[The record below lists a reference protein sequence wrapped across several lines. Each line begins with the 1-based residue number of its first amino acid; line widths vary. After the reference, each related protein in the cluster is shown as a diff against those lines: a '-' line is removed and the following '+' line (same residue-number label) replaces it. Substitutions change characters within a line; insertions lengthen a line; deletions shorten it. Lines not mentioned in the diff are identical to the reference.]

1 MPSHML
7 YETHSFSKIFWPIF
21 CVLTFYRKIQCVS
34 AFLSQ
39 NPMRSFHALPSI
51 AKSNAFFYFLLL
63 KCLTTW
69 FYIKWIINLS
79 PHDYNA
85 NDDHNA
91 FEQQDV
97 KDPMHWD
104 GKIDCNNS
112 DYKMKYNGGN
122 HVAEEDY

>member
-1 MPSHML
+1 MIL
-7 YETHSFSKIFWPIF
+7 Y
-21 CVLTFYRKIQCVS
+21 
-34 AFLSQ
+34 
-39 NPMRSFHALPSI
+39 
-51 AKSNAFFYFLLL
+51 
-63 KCLTTW
+63 
-69 FYIKWIINLS
+69 KWIINLS

-112 DYKMKYNGGN
+112 DDKMKYNGGN
-122 HVAEEDY
+122 HVAEEDYKTDEDGEDTQTSHGEKRLSREIFLIGMATFLILIANWKEDCEIYFGLLVMYH